1 MGRNKGLNQ
10 PSMSTGTQQ
19 VRPPKRIDARTF
31 SLDTSVAVNEAP
43 AAEAAVDTN
52 TNACDDETRD
62 QYIGPEQDRDSIWK
76 GAWVGLDRTRWNH
89 VGLCEVISLDMGG

>member
-1 MGRNKGLNQ
+1 MVRLLQDTAAATTECLHTRQCASLPG
-10 PSMSTGTQQ
+10 PTADVETST
-19 VRPPKRIDARTF
+19 RIDARTF

-62 QYIGPEQDRDSIWK
+62 QYIGPEQDRDLE
-76 GAWVGLDRTRWNH
+76 GCVGGTR
-89 VGLCEVISLDMGG
+89 

>member
-1 MGRNKGLNQ
+1 MECLHTRQCASL
-10 PSMSTGTQQ
+10 PADPTADVETST
-19 VRPPKRIDARTF
+19 RIDARTF

-43 AAEAAVDTN
+43 AAEAAVNTN

-89 VGLCEVISLDMGG
+89 VGLL

>member
-1 MGRNKGLNQ
+1 MECLHTRQCASL
-10 PSMSTGTQQ
+10 PADPTADVETST
-19 VRPPKRIDARTF
+19 RIDARTF

-43 AAEAAVDTN
+43 AAEAAVNTN

-89 VGLCEVISLDMGG
+89 VGFCEVIS